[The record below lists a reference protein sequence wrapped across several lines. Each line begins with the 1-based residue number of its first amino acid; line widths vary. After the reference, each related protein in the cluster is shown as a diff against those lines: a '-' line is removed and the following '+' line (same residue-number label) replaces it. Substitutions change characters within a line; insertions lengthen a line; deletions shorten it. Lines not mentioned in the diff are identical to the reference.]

1 MREGSMPKGQK
12 GQKIL
17 IRSEKVLPLLP
28 LQAAGSFA
36 VDPWRRRGIVTGMC
50 RNPDSCSDVECPT
63 SDAAIPAAHPS
74 ESPSGEPLGRVPR
87 ESPSEEPSGR
97 TPRERTDT

>member
-1 MREGSMPKGQK
+1 MPKGQK

-87 ESPSEEPSGR
+87 GESLGRALREDPSGEDR
-97 TPRERTDT
+97 HLSSG